1 MTKKGCS
8 DNLLICSYKLN
19 SKSKRV
25 NYIFEVTMNRKELMT
40 EIIKRLKKEY
50 PVLKSALNF
59 NSPFELLGATIL
71 SAQTTDIQVNK
82 VTETLFRKYKS
93 VKDFANADPSDL
105 EKDIR
110 SVNFYRNKARN
121 IQNAAKLIIEKY
133 NGEVP
138 RTMDDLTSLP
148 GVARKTANIVL
159 YNAFGIIEGIAVDT
173 HVMRLAQRLGLAR
186 HGEPLKI
193 EKELMDIT
201 PKKEWGN
208 ITHLLIFHGRK
219 ICPAK
224 KPLHE
229 ACVLFDLC
237 PSRNI

>member
-1 MTKKGCS
+1 
-8 DNLLICSYKLN
+8 
-19 SKSKRV
+19 
-25 NYIFEVTMNRKELMT
+25 MNRKELMT
-40 EIIKRLKKEY
+40 EIINRLKKEY
-50 PVLKSALNF
+50 LVLKPALKF
-59 NSPFELLGATIL
+59 ESPFELLAATIL

-93 VKDFANADPSDL
+93 VKDFSNADPTVL
-105 EKDIR
+105 ERDVS

-121 IQNAAKLIIEKY
+121 IQNAAKLIIGQY

-159 YNAFGIIEGIAVDT
+159 YNAFGITEGIAVDT
-173 HVMRLAQRLGLAR
+173 HVMRLAQRLGLTKY
-186 HGEPLKI
+186 GEPAKI
-193 EKELMDIT
+193 EKDLMEIV

-229 ACVLFDLC
+229 KCVLFDIC